1 LWLIWEYKKMNE
13 DFFHEPV
20 MVKEVIDALLVN
32 KKGIYVDGTL
42 GGAGHAYAILKD
54 TDSFLV
60 GIDCDDEALLF
71 AEKRLAQFGK
81 RKVLVK
87 ANFADLEMV
96 LKDLNIKKVDGVLL
110 DLGVS
115 SRQLDKPER
124 GFSFNFEA
132 PLDMRM
138 DRSLKLKAY
147 DIINDLTQ
155 SELER
160 IIRFYG
166 EEKMAARI
174 ARAILQKR
182 HLSPIKTTVELAA
195 VIAGAIPA
203 KFKRHKIHPA
213 TKTFQA
219 IRIAVNN
226 ELDNIQPAI
235 DRSAEVLKNGGR
247 LCVISF
253 HSLEDRLVKNELRA
267 LAADCVCPK
276 DIPFCV
282 CQKEAKFKVI
292 TRKALRPSAKE
303 IEINP
308 RARSAKLRVA
318 ERC

>member
-1 LWLIWEYKKMNE
+1 MNSS

-20 MVKEVIDALLVN
+20 MVKEVVDALLVN

-42 GGAGHAYAILKD
+42 GGAGHAYAILKN

-71 AEKRLAQFGK
+71 AEKRLTEFGK

-87 ANFADLEMV
+87 ANFADLAKV
-96 LKDLNIKKVDGVLL
+96 LSRLNIEKVDGVLL

-115 SRQLDKPER
+115 SRQLDKSER
-124 GFSFNFEA
+124 GFSFNQEA
-132 PLDMRM
+132 PLNMRM
-138 DRSLKLKAY
+138 DQSLKLNAY
-147 DIINDLTQ
+147 DIINSFTQ

-160 IIRFYG
+160 IIRSYG

-174 ARAILQKR
+174 ARAISQKR
-182 HLSPIKTTVELAA
+182 QLSPIKTTVELAA
-195 VIAGAIPA
+195 VVAGAIPA
-203 KFKRHKIHPA
+203 KFKRQKIHPA

-235 DRSAEVLKNGGR
+235 GGSVEVLKTSGR

-267 LAADCVCPK
+267 LAGGCVCPK

-282 CQKEAKFKVI
+282 CQKEAKLKVI
-292 TRKALRPSAKE
+292 TRKALKPSAKE
-303 IEINP
+303 IEVNP

>member
-1 LWLIWEYKKMNE
+1 MNE

-20 MVKEVIDALLVN
+20 MVKEVVDTLLIN

-42 GGAGHAYAILKD
+42 GGAGHAYQILKD

-87 ANFADLEMV
+87 ANFADLAEV
-96 LKDLNIKKVDGVLL
+96 LKGLNIKKVDGVLL

-138 DRSLKLKAY
+138 DQSLKLNAY
-147 DIINDLTQ
+147 DIINSLTQ
-155 SELER
+155 GELEK

-174 ARAILQKR
+174 ARAISYKR
-182 HLSPIKTTVELAA
+182 QLSPIKTTVELAA
-195 VIAGAIPA
+195 VVAGAMPA
-203 KFKRHKIHPA
+203 KNKRQKIHPA

-235 DRSAEVLKNGGR
+235 GNSVEVLNVGGR

-267 LAADCVCPK
+267 LAGGCVCPK

-282 CQKEAKFKVI
+282 CQKEAKLKLI
-292 TRKALRPSAKE
+292 TRKALRSSAE
-303 IEINP
+303 ETEVNP

>member
-1 LWLIWEYKKMNE
+1 MNE

-20 MVKEVIDALLVN
+20 MVKEVVDTLLIN

-42 GGAGHAYAILKD
+42 GGAGHAYQILKD

-87 ANFADLEMV
+87 ANFADLAEV
-96 LKDLNIKKVDGVLL
+96 LGSLNIKKVDGVLL

-138 DRSLKLKAY
+138 DQSLKLNAY
-147 DIINDLTQ
+147 GIINSLTQ
-155 SELER
+155 GELEK

-174 ARAILQKR
+174 AKAISQKR
-182 HLSPIKTTVELAA
+182 ELSPIKTTVELAA
-195 VIAGAIPA
+195 IVAGAMPA
-203 KFKRHKIHPA
+203 KYKRQKIHPA

-235 DRSAEVLKNGGR
+235 DSSVEVLKTGGR

-267 LAADCVCPK
+267 LAGGCVCPK

-282 CQKEAKFKVI
+282 CQKEAKLKLI
-292 TRKALRPSAKE
+292 TRKALRSSAE
-303 IEINP
+303 ETEVNP